1 MKKIIISLLISTM
14 FLTAC
19 SLGNSK
25 EKSETNNKSDKETVE
40 NISDTSKE
48 KDTAEKEEDTTNKDE
63 LNKNSEEDS
72 NRENLTDT
80 SNNTSQNSNDS
91 SSSDIIKEDISEK
104 VKDYI
109 IIGQNDKSEAEKYKW
124 STRFLNEV
132 DIESLY
138 AEYISAGNNAE
149 DIEDFAKYITLNAP
163 ILSNWEELFKSDLK
177 ETYGEDVVK
186 LEHLEGDLYQAYVNK
201 DGSEVPFVVVSSRTG
216 YFHG

>member
-1 MKKIIISLLISTM
+1 MKKIIISLLISII
-14 FLTAC
+14 FLTSC
-19 SLGNSK
+19 LVSDSK
-25 EKSETNNKSDKETVE
+25 DKSQ
-40 NISDTSKE
+40 
-48 KDTAEKEEDTTNKDE
+48 
-63 LNKNSEEDS
+63 
-72 NRENLTDT
+72 
-80 SNNTSQNSNDS
+80 SNNTSKDNNAS
-91 SSSDIIKEDISEK
+91 SGEDIAKEDISKK

-109 IIGQNDKSEAEKYKW
+109 INGQNDKSEAEKYKW

-138 AEYISAGNNAE
+138 NQYISAGNNAGN
-149 DIEDFAKYITLNAP
+149 IEDFAKYITLNAP

-177 ETYGEDVVK
+177 ETYGEEVVK

>member
-1 MKKIIISLLISTM
+1 MKKIVISLLIATM

-25 EKSETNNKSDKETVE
+25 DKSETNNKSDKETTE
-40 NISDTSKE
+40 NISDINKE
-48 KDTAEKEEDTTNKDE
+48 KDTTVNEEDTVNKDE
-63 LNKNSEEDS
+63 SNEGEEES
-72 NRENLTDT
+72 NQTN
-80 SNNTSQNSNDS
+80 SNNTSQNINGVAS
-91 SSSDIIKEDISEK
+91 IDISEK

-138 AEYISAGNNAE
+138 DEYISAGNNGE
-149 DIEDFAKYITLNAP
+149 NIEDFAKYITLNAP
-163 ILSNWEELFKSDLK
+163 ILSNWEDLFKEDLK
-177 ETYGEDVVK
+177 DTYGEEVVK
-186 LEHLEGDLYQAYVNK
+186 LEPLEGDLYQAYVNK

>member
-1 MKKIIISLLISTM
+1 MKKIIISLLIATM
-14 FLTAC
+14 FLTGC
-19 SLGNSK
+19 SLGESK
-25 EKSETNNKSDKETVE
+25 DKSETNNKPDKETTE
-40 NISDTSKE
+40 DINDTSKE
-48 KDTAEKEEDTTNKDE
+48 KDTTVNEEDTVNKDE
-63 LNKNSEEDS
+63 TNKSEEEDFS
-72 NRENLTDT
+72 QTN
-80 SNNTSQNSNDS
+80 SNNTSQNSNGLAS
-91 SSSDIIKEDISEK
+91 IDISEK

-109 IIGQNDKSEAEKYKW
+109 INGQNDKSEAEKYKW

-138 AEYISAGNNAE
+138 NQYISAGNNAE
-149 DIEDFAKYITLNAP
+149 NIEDFAKYITLNAP

-177 ETYGEDVVK
+177 ETYGEEVVK

>member
-1 MKKIIISLLISTM
+1 MKKIIISLLIATM

-19 SLGNSK
+19 SLGESK
-25 EKSETNNKSDKETVE
+25 DKSESNNKPDKETTE
-40 NISDTSKE
+40 DINDTSKE
-48 KDTAEKEEDTTNKDE
+48 KDTTVNEEDAVNKDE
-63 LNKNSEEDS
+63 TNKSEEEDFS
-72 NRENLTDT
+72 QTN
-80 SNNTSQNSNDS
+80 SNNTSQNSNGLAS
-91 SSSDIIKEDISEK
+91 IDISEK

-109 IIGQNDKSEAEKYKW
+109 INGQNDKSEAEKYKW

-138 AEYISAGNNAE
+138 NQYISAGNNAGN
-149 DIEDFAKYITLNAP
+149 IEDFAKYITLNAP

-177 ETYGEDVVK
+177 ETYGEEVVK

-201 DGSEVPFVVVSSRTG
+201 DGSEVPFVVVSARTG